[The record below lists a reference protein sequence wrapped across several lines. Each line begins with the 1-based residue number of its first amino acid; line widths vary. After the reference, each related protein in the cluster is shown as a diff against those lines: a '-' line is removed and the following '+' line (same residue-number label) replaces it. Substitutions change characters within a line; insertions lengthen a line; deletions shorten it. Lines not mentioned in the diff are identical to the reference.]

1 VNATRSSIIATS
13 MLTFSLCSQAQAQYV
28 RLAELEIDPA
38 QLEAFKAAVTEGV
51 QAAVRSEPGV
61 LALYAVYEKDNP
73 NRVRVFEMYTDAAA
87 YATHLE
93 TPHFK
98 KFRTTTEK
106 MVLSRKLF
114 DAVPI
119 VLGAKA
125 QPPGTS
131 Q

>member
-1 VNATRSSIIATS
+1 MNATRSSIVCAVF
-13 MLTFSLCSQAQAQYV
+13 TFSFCSQAQAQYV

-38 QLEAFKAAVTEGV
+38 QLEALKAAVTEGV
-51 QAAVRSEPGV
+51 QAAVHVEPGV
-61 LALYAVYEKDNP
+61 LVLYAVYEKDNP

-87 YATHLE
+87 YAARLE

-98 KFRTTTEK
+98 KFRATTDK
-106 MVLSRKLF
+106 MVLSRKLL

-125 QPPGTS
+125 QPQGTS
-131 Q
+131 W

>member
-1 VNATRSSIIATS
+1 MNAAYSITCAL
-13 MLTFSLCSQAQAQYV
+13 MLTFCLCSQAQAQYIRV
-28 RLAELEIDPA
+28 AELEIDPD
-38 QLEAFKAAVTEGV
+38 QLDAFKAAITEGV

-61 LALYAVYEKDNP
+61 LALYAVYEKDNA
-73 NRVRVFEMYTDAAA
+73 NRIRVFEMYADTAA

-98 KFRTTTEK
+98 KFRAATDK
-106 MVLSRKLF
+106 MVLSRKLL

-125 QPPGTS
+125 QAPGTS
-131 Q
+131 R

>member
-1 VNATRSSIIATS
+1 MNITRSSIIGAS
-13 MLTFSLCSQAQAQYV
+13 MLTLCLCSQAQAQYI

-38 QLEAFKAAVTEGV
+38 QLEAFKAAITEVV

-61 LALYAVYEKDNP
+61 LALYAVHEKDSP
-73 NRVRVFEMYTDAAA
+73 NRVRVFEMYTDADA

-98 KFRTTTEK
+98 KFRAATDN
-106 MVLSRKLF
+106 MVLSRKLL
-114 DAVPI
+114 DAAPI

-131 Q
+131 R